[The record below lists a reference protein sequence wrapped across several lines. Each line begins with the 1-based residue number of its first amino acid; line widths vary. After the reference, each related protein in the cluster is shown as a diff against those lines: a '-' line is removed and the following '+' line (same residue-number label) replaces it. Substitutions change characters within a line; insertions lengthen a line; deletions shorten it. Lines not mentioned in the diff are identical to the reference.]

1 MQIFLPFSQIIFS
14 EIKKRKYD
22 YKKIRSE
29 TGFRGLEFTGTHSIT
44 KEGLYIMEG
53 KVYGYIRVST
63 REQNEDRQRIA
74 MKEYGVPEE
83 HMYIDWQSGK
93 DFDRP
98 GYRELMGVLGEN
110 DTFVIKSIDR
120 LGRNFDEI
128 LEQWRMITAEKHAG
142 IIVLDMPI
150 LNTGLQRDLLGR
162 VIAEMMLT
170 LMSYVAET
178 ERENI
183 RQRQAEGIAAARQ
196 KGVRL
201 GRKPKEIPEEFEA
214 VRALWEAGTYSATAA
229 ARKME
234 KIKENGHL
242 KARTGA
248 GKGWKIGIGTRV
260 GMLTVTADT
269 GQRKNR
275 YTVWECQCSCG
286 GRILLDTRCLQRESV
301 VGQTLLQSGKTKSCG
316 CLQAGMYKENLK
328 LVEGTSVAILEAHKR
343 KLNRNNTRAIQGC
356 TWMAGRGNGW
366 RRLGLKGRNIIWALT
381 GINRMQWKRAAR
393 GNNCM
398 ILFFN
403 GTIQKNPGQRVKK

>member
-1 MQIFLPFSQIIFS
+1 
-14 EIKKRKYD
+14 
-22 YKKIRSE
+22 
-29 TGFRGLEFTGTHSIT
+29 
-44 KEGLYIMEG
+44 
-53 KVYGYIRVST
+53 
-63 REQNEDRQRIA
+63 
-74 MKEYGVPEE
+74 
-83 HMYIDWQSGK
+83 
-93 DFDRP
+93 
-98 GYRELMGVLGEN
+98 
-110 DTFVIKSIDR
+110 
-120 LGRNFDEI
+120 
-128 LEQWRMITAEKHAG
+128 MITAEKHAG

-286 GRILLDTRCLQRESV
+286 GRILLDTRCLQ
-301 VGQTLLQSGKTKSCG
+301 
-316 CLQAGMYKENLK
+316 AGMYKENLK

-343 KLNRNNTRAIQGC
+343 KLNRNNTSGHTGVYLDGRQGK
-356 TWMAGRGNGW
+356 WVAQIGFKGKKYYLGSYRNKQDAVEA
-366 RRLGLKGRNIIWALT
+366 RRQGEQLHDTFL
-381 GINRMQWKRAAR
+381 QWYYSKESW
-393 GNNCM
+393 
-398 ILFFN
+398 
-403 GTIQKNPGQRVKK
+403 PESKKSEG